1 MSFQGA
7 YWAPAPDAPDWAGRA
22 AQALNQDQGTRKT
35 LQSLLNDTCP
45 QFARGL
51 LEAGKSELE
60 KQGEPASATPAP
72 HSSAP
77 AGAGPDFTALGSCQG
92 WKAQEGMGEAQGY
105 LFIPQTLTEHP
116 LVSVN

>member
-7 YWAPAPDAPDWAGRA
+7 YWVPAPDAPDWAGRA
-22 AQALNQDQGTRKT
+22 TQALNQDQGTRKT

-45 QFARGL
+45 QFARDL

-60 KQGEPASATPAP
+60 KQGEPAGATP
-72 HSSAP
+72 AP

-92 WKAQEGMGEAQGY
+92 GKAQEGVGEARGY
-105 LFIPQTLTEHP
+105 LFIPQTLTERP
-116 LVSVN
+116 WVP